1 MGLYG
6 DEIQGINNLQER
18 DTEMDDK
25 NYILI
30 VEDSPTQAQQVETI
44 LCFLDHP
51 CKTAGSA
58 KEALEFIKK
67 QKPLIVVAD
76 ILMPEMDGYEL
87 CRRIKGNFETRHIP
101 VVLLTRLSEP
111 RDIIKGLECGADDF
125 IIKPYNE
132 EIILTR
138 IQTVLSLRQKQ
149 EAASKQENILIVE
162 DSPTQAEQIKFLLE
176 EEGYSVLT
184 ASNGAEG
191 FEIAKEVGPSLI
203 ISDIIMPVMDG
214 FELANKIKNDD
225 ALKNTPIIF
234 LTSLQDSKLLV
245 QKVSVVADGFFT
257 KPFDENYLLSKI
269 QFLIAASQHRL
280 EDMQL
285 KGIEINFW
293 GEWFVINAGFR
304 QVVNFLLSTYE
315 GAIRQNSD
323 LVYMQRELQQL
334 NQQLESKVLERTEK
348 LKSSEENFRALAEN
362 SGDGILIAKA
372 PDVFIYANHRMSVLT
387 GYSESELMNMPCKD
401 IIIPADAD
409 KISAKCKKMMM
420 TGKPFSEQFETSILS
435 KDNIEI
441 PIEITT
447 SGTIWEGEP
456 AIMIFFRDV
465 TDRKKRVEDI
475 IRKDKLE
482 SVGVLAGGIAHDFN
496 NLLTGILGNIS
507 MVLMEIVND
516 KKNYSLLADAEK
528 ATLRARDLTWQLLT
542 FSKGGAPLKEASYIN
557 ELIEESA
564 MFALRGSKIIC
575 NFSLHDDLRLVEVDK
590 GQFSQVINNLVLN
603 AKQAMINGGTL
614 SISAENTEVRVTDN
628 LPLDPGRYVKISVKD
643 TGTGIPK
650 DILPMIF
657 DPYFT
662 TKVGGSGLGLASV
675 YSIVKNHEGYITVES
690 NPGEGT
696 VFYIYLP
703 VSLQKAPV
711 VKHAEEQFLHGTGRV
726 LIMDDEEIIRELTEE
741 MLKKLGY
748 DVVSAKDGREAIE
761 LYKNAMHTGS
771 PFSAVIMDLTVPGGM
786 GGAVAIKKLIEE
798 DPSVKAIV
806 SSGYS
811 NDIMIA
817 EYKKYGFS
825 GFIVKPYRF
834 SDLSR
839 VVHEVITGIRV

>member
-1 MGLYG
+1 
-6 DEIQGINNLQER
+6 
-18 DTEMDDK
+18 MDDK

-44 LCFLDHP
+44 LCSLEHP
-51 CKTAGSA
+51 CKTAGNA

-87 CRRIKGNFETRHIP
+87 CRRIKSNIETRHIP

-149 EAASKQENILIVE
+149 EAASKQVNILVVE

-176 EEGYSVLT
+176 EEGYSVIT

-191 FEIAKEVGPSLI
+191 FELTKQIRPSII

-214 FELANKIKNDD
+214 FEMANKIKQDQ
-225 ALKNTPIIF
+225 ALKSIPIIF
-234 LTSLQDSKLLV
+234 ITSLQDSKLLV
-245 QKVSVVADGFFT
+245 KKVSVVADGFFT
-257 KPFDENYLLSKI
+257 KPFDESYLLSKI
-269 QFLIAASQHRL
+269 TSLIAASQHRL
-280 EDMQL
+280 EDMEL

-293 GEWFVINAGFR
+293 GERFVINAGFR

-323 LVYMQRELQQL
+323 LIFMQRELQQL
-334 NQQLESKVLERTEK
+334 NQQLEDKVMERTRK
-348 LKSSEENFRALAEN
+348 LKASEENFRALAEN
-362 SGDGILIAKA
+362 SSDGILIAKN
-372 PDVFIYANHRMSVLT
+372 PDTYIYANHRMSIIT
-387 GYSESELMNMPCKD
+387 GYSEAELMNLTCKD
-401 IIIPADAD
+401 IIIPADAE
-409 KISAKCKKMMM
+409 KISVKCRKRMMS
-420 TGKPFSEQFETSILS
+420 GKSFTEQFETHILS
-435 KDNIEI
+435 KDKREV
-441 PIEITT
+441 PVEITI

-465 TDRKKRVEDI
+465 TERKKKVEDL

-507 MVLMEIVND
+507 MVLLEIVND
-516 KKNYSLLADAEK
+516 KKNYILLADAEK
-528 ATLRARDLTWQLLT
+528 AALRARDLTWQLLT
-542 FSKGGAPLKEASYIN
+542 FSKGGAPLKETSSLN
-557 ELIEESA
+557 EIIKESA
-564 MFALRGSKIIC
+564 MFSVSGSKVKCDIIIP
-575 NFSLHDDLRLVEVDK
+575 DDIGLVEVDK
-590 GQFSQVINNLVLN
+590 GQFSQVIHNLVIN
-603 AKQAMINGGTL
+603 AKQAMDNGGTIV
-614 SISAENTEVRVTDN
+614 ISAENAEVSSSDN
-628 LPLDPGRYVKISVKD
+628 LPLYAGRYVKISVKD
-643 TGTGIPK
+643 TGKGIPK
-650 DILPMIF
+650 EILTRIF

-662 TKVGGSGLGLASV
+662 TKDGGSGLGLASV
-675 YSIVKNHEGYITVES
+675 YSIVKNHDGYITVES
-690 NPGEGT
+690 THGEGT
-696 VFYIYLP
+696 IFYIYLP
-703 VSLQKAPV
+703 VSTREIPV
-711 VKHAEEQFLHGTGRV
+711 IKHDEEQFLHGTGRV
-726 LIMDDEEIIRELTEE
+726 LVMDDEEIIRELTEE

-748 DVVSAKDGREAIE
+748 DVVSVKDGREAIE
-761 LYKNAMHTGS
+761 LYRNAIQTGS
-771 PFSAVIMDLTVPGGM
+771 PFDAVIMDLTVPGGM
-786 GGAVAIKKLIEE
+786 GGATAIKKLLEE

-834 SDLSR
+834 SELSR
-839 VVHEVITGIRV
+839 VVHQVITGKGG